1 MLYQLAR
8 PALFALS
15 GEQAHDLTLA
25 ALRRGAGRLY
35 PARVP
40 ARPVRVM
47 GLDFPNPVGLA
58 AGLDK
63 NGDCID
69 GLAALGFGS
78 IEVGTVTPRPQ
89 PGNPKPRLFRLPPA
103 GALIN
108 RMGFNNHGVDALVN
122 NVRAA
127 R

>member
-69 GLAALGFGS
+69 GLAALGVEHEVYEDGIRIVGGPFGGG
-78 IEVGTVTPRPQ
+78 EVDSHGDHRIAMSFAMAAL
-89 PGNPKPRLFRLPPA
+89 RLS
-103 GALIN
+103 LI
-108 RMGFNNHGVDALVN
+108 HI
-122 NVRAA
+122 
-127 R
+127 